1 MILFGPIPSRRL
13 GRSLGIN
20 NISPKVC
27 SYSCVYCQVG
37 LTTKISVEP
46 QEFYSPMIIYT
57 EVKERLKDLKSNKER
72 IDYISFVPDG
82 EPTLDVNLYET
93 IQLLQDFGIKIA
105 VFTNSSLIWKK
116 EVQEALKLADYVSVK
131 IDAINESTWKHINH
145 PALSL
150 NLNKILEGILE
161 FKEIYNGTLVT
172 ETMLIDGMNDNE
184 DELIKVAHFIVKVDP
199 EIAYLTIPTRP
210 TPLKNIHS
218 PEKLKTIYAY
228 KIIKSIYSHT
238 ELLNDYEGNEFSVR
252 SETEEGLIS
261 IMAVHPMR
269 KDAVQ
274 KYLKKSNSN
283 WNTITKLIEEKKIK
297 ELEYD
302 GNTFYKKNQ
311 LNN

>member
-1 MILFGPIPSRRL
+1 MSLVFGPIPSRRL

-20 NISPKVC
+20 NIPPKIC

-37 LTTKISVEP
+37 LTTHLSTERK
-46 QEFYSPMIIYT
+46 EFYSPMIIYT
-57 EVKERLKDLKSNKER
+57 EIKDRLLELKNNKER
-72 IDYISFVPDG
+72 IDYLSFVPDG

-116 EVQEALKLADYVSVK
+116 EVQAALKLADFVSVK
-131 IDAINESTWKHINH
+131 IDAIDETTWKHINH

-150 NLNKILEGILE
+150 NLNKILDGILE

-172 ETMLIDGMNDNE
+172 ETMLIDGLNDNE
-184 DELIKVAHFIVKVDP
+184 DELIKIAHFIVKVDP

-218 PEKLKTIYAY
+218 PDKEKTAVAY
-228 KIIKSIYSHT
+228 RIVKSIYTDT
-238 ELLNDYEGNEFSVR
+238 ELLNEYEGNEFST
-252 SETEEGLIS
+252 STETVESLIS

-269 KDAVQ
+269 KDAVEN
-274 KYLKKSNSN
+274 YLTKANSD
-283 WNTITKLIEEKKIK
+283 WNIVTKLIEEEKIK
-297 ELEYD
+297 ELQYD
-302 GNTFYKKNQ
+302 GNIFYKKN
-311 LNN
+311 

>member
-1 MILFGPIPSRRL
+1 MSLVFGPIPSRRL

-20 NISPKVC
+20 NIPPKVC

-37 LTTKISVEP
+37 LTTNLSIERN
-46 QEFYSPMIIYT
+46 EYYSPMIIYT
-57 EVKERLKDLKSNKER
+57 EVRDRLNEIRNNKER
-72 IDYISFVPDG
+72 IDYLSFVPDG

-93 IQLLQDFGIKIA
+93 TQLLQDFGIKIA

-116 EVQEALKLADYVSVK
+116 EVREALKLADYVSVK

-145 PALSL
+145 PAISL
-150 NLNKILEGILE
+150 NINKILDGILE
-161 FKEIYNGTLVT
+161 FKEIFNGTFVT

-184 DELIKVAHFIVKVDP
+184 DELIKIAHFIVKVDP

-218 PEKLKTIYAY
+218 PERTKTKNVYRIV
-228 KIIKSIYSHT
+228 KSIFNNT
-238 ELLNDYEGNEFSVR
+238 ELLDEYEGNEFSIS
-252 SETEEGLIS
+252 SETEESLIS

-269 KDAVQ
+269 KDAVE

-283 WNTITKLIEEKKIK
+283 WTTVKKLMDEQKIK
-297 ELEYD
+297 ELDYN
-302 GNTFYKKNQ
+302 GSKFYKKN
-311 LNN
+311 

>member
-1 MILFGPIPSRRL
+1 MSILFGPIPSRRL

-20 NISPKVC
+20 NIPPKVC

-37 LTTKISVEP
+37 LTTEISVEP
-46 QEFYSPMIIYT
+46 HEFYSPMIIYT
-57 EVKERLKDLKSNKER
+57 EVRDRLKDLKFNKER
-72 IDYISFVPDG
+72 IDYLSFVPDG

-116 EVQEALKLADYVSVK
+116 EVQEALNLADYVSVK

-150 NLNKILEGILE
+150 NLNKILDGILQ
-161 FKEIYNGTLVT
+161 FKEIYKGTLVT

-184 DELIKVAHFIVKVDP
+184 DELIKVAHFIVKADP

-210 TPLKNIHS
+210 TPLANIHS
-218 PEKLKTIYAY
+218 PERTKTKNAY
-228 KIIKSIYSHT
+228 RIVKSIFNRT
-238 ELLNDYEGNEFSVR
+238 ELLDEYEGNEFSIS
-252 SETEEGLIS
+252 SETEESLIS

-269 KDAVQ
+269 KDAVE

-283 WNTITKLIEEKKIK
+283 WNTVTKLIEEKKIK
-297 ELEYD
+297 KLIYD
-302 GNTFYKKNQ
+302 GNTFYKKN
-311 LNN
+311 

>member
-1 MILFGPIPSRRL
+1 MIVFGPIPSRRL

-20 NISPKVC
+20 NIPPKVC

-57 EVKERLKDLKSNKER
+57 EVKDRLKELKINKEQ

-82 EPTLDVNLYET
+82 EPTLDVYLYET
-93 IQLLQDFGIKIA
+93 IQLLQNFGIKIA

-116 EVQEALKLADYVSVK
+116 EVQEALKIADYVSVK
-131 IDAINESTWKHINH
+131 IDAKNESTWKHINH

-150 NLNKILEGILE
+150 NLNKILDGILE

-172 ETMLIDGMNDNE
+172 ETMLINGMNDNE

-199 EIAYLTIPTRP
+199 EISYLTIPTRP
-210 TPLKNIHS
+210 TPLTNIHR
-218 PEKLKTIYAY
+218 PERVKTKNVYRIV
-228 KIIKSIYSHT
+228 KSIFNNT
-238 ELLNDYEGNEFSVR
+238 ELLDEYEGNEFSIT
-252 SETEEGLIS
+252 SETEESLIS

-269 KDAVQ
+269 KDAVEN
-274 KYLKKSNSN
+274 YLKKSNSN
-283 WNTITKLIEEKKIK
+283 WNTVKRLIETKKIK
-297 ELEYD
+297 ELIYD
-302 GNTFYKKNQ
+302 GNTFYKKN
-311 LNN
+311 